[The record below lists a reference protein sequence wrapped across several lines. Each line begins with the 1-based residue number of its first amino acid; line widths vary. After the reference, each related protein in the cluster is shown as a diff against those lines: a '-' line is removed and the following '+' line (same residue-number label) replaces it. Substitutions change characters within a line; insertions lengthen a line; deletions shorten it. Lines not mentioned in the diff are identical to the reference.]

1 MYILLLC
8 AFPGSLS
15 LFVAS
20 PLIMLWQ
27 KKKEIRQN
35 ERENTAKL
43 KKKYD
48 ENVAF
53 SL

>member
-27 KKKEIRQN
+27 KKKFTQN
-35 ERENTAKL
+35 ERENTAKV

>member
-27 KKKEIRQN
+27 KKEFRQN
-35 ERENTAKL
+35 ERENTAKV